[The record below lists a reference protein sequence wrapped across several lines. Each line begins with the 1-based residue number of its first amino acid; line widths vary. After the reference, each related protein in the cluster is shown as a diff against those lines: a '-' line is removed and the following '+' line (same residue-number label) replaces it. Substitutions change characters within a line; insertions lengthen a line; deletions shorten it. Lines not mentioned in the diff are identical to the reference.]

1 MILYKLTIEQKDLLV
16 GQLFA
21 PASYFGPV
29 QDINGDWFISE
40 QEVSGC
46 VNPDFQWVKT
56 LPSMEY
62 TPQPSPED
70 RQLKVNLVTSY
81 MRTELTDSDYKTFI
95 QDARNYLIDY
105 TYYSDELY
113 YWVETT
119 NNQDW
124 GDFTQNGFKTK
135 SYCGDLVGGVYP
147 RAEYI
152 LNILNPEV

>member
-21 PASYFGPV
+21 PSSYFGPV

-46 VNPDFQWVKT
+46 VNPDFMWVKT

-62 TPQPSPED
+62 TPQPVAEN
-70 RQLKVNLVTSY
+70 RQQKVDFVTSY
-81 MRTELTDSDYKTFI
+81 MRTELTDSEFRIFI

-105 TYYSDELY
+105 TYYSDTLY

-119 NNQDW
+119 NSLDW

-135 SYCGDLVGGVYP
+135 SYCGDLVDGVYP
-147 RAEYI
+147 RAEHI
-152 LNILNPEV
+152 LSILNPLF